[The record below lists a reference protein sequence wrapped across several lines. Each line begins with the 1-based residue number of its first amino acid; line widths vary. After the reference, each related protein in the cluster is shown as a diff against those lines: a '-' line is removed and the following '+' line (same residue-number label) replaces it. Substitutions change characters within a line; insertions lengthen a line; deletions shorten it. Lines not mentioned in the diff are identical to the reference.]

1 MINEDLVLELEQE
14 SDIPENWITNTVLI
28 RNEKGEIIEVEVP
41 DDVEEG

>member
-1 MINEDLVLELEQE
+1 MIIEDLVLELEQE
-14 SDIPENWITNTVLI
+14 SEMPENWVTNTVLV